1 MTMGLAVVASL
12 WIAAVA
18 AQPPAGKVPPE
29 LGREMAE
36 AIVAA
41 NKALG
46 LESWPA
52 HGVEPCVDRGGEGTT
67 AKDVSAADTRRCAEK
82 ALAVDDFPNL
92 GKGYA
97 LAIPMSSIGPITVVA
112 LGMDAAAG
120 FAAYSCDPGR
130 KCLPTK
136 IQPATK
142 WGKRLVERQQKACAE
157 PETVWIP
164 ATARVCPGP

>member
-1 MTMGLAVVASL
+1 MTMGLAFVVSG
-12 WIAAVA
+12 WMAAVA
-18 AQPPAGKVPPE
+18 TQPPATKVPPE

-36 AIVAA
+36 AIIAA

-52 HGVEPCVDRGGEGTT
+52 QGVEPCVDRGGEGT
-67 AKDVSAADTRRCAEK
+67 ASKDVTAAETRRCAEK
-82 ALAVDDFPNL
+82 ALGGDDFPNL

-97 LAIPMSSIGPITVVA
+97 LAIPMSAIGPITVVA
-112 LGMDAAAG
+112 LGMDAATG

-136 IQPATK
+136 IQPGTK

-157 PETVWIP
+157 TETVWIP
-164 ATARVCPGP
+164 AAARVCPGP

>member
-1 MTMGLAVVASL
+1 MTMGLTFVAS
-12 WIAAVA
+12 WWMAAIA
-18 AQPPAGKVPPE
+18 AQPPAAKVPAE

-82 ALAVDDFPNL
+82 ALADGDFSNL

-112 LGMDAAAG
+112 LGMEAAAG

-136 IQPATK
+136 IQPGTK

-164 ATARVCPGP
+164 ANARVCPGP

>member
-1 MTMGLAVVASL
+1 MGLAFVASL
-12 WIAAVA
+12 WMAAA
-18 AQPPAGKVPPE
+18 GAQPAPAKVPPE

-36 AIVAA
+36 AIVAV

-52 HGVEPCVDRGGEGTT
+52 QGVEPCVDRGGEGTT

-112 LGMDAAAG
+112 LGMEAAAG

-136 IQPATK
+136 IQPGTK
-142 WGKRLVERQQKACAE
+142 WGKRLVERQQKACAA

-164 ATARVCPGP
+164 ATARVCPSP